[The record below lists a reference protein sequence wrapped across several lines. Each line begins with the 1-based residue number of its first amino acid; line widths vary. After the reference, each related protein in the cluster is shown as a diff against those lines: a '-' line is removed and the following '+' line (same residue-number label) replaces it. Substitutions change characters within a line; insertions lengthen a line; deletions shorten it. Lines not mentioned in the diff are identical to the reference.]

1 MFIGYMLIFQF
12 LTRNMRV
19 FIRVWGMTEIMQ
31 AAAPPPAAI
40 DMQPQNPVYVIPQV
54 EALSPPPYGMVLGR
68 SRSQWAMIRRM
79 LGLVLISFL
88 LMNFLMLIPMGI
100 MTNEGD
106 ITFVAGLCSIP
117 LLLLFFFV
125 RRPRLV
131 HVMLAEPDD
140 SGNIAHPLPGDR
152 TLTTPIKTRFRHHLL
167 RDSTLLDIPTT
178 SSLWS
183 IFFLAIATAITLF
196 ILLIASP
203 DNGLLLNIAILV
215 GIPCWLIGFA
225 IPVFAWMSYSTRRL
239 GLPTR
244 THHAEAALTAG
255 FVSTFPAVV
264 INSLLFPMLLNVI
277 DIDPLS
283 ALGEFLI
290 VTISAPV
297 GEEICKAA
305 AVLSC
310 HHLIDSPRRG
320 FQVGFTV
327 GLGFALLENILYI
340 SGSLASGGFIG
351 FAFTAFLR
359 GIGSIPG
366 HAVWTGIS
374 GLGIGWLLAQKPSL
388 GGLLAKKSKPQ
399 EGAFVLIDSKTG
411 NLVHDA
417 TGSGI
422 IGQPGSMTMWNVSSY
437 LTYSK
442 TSKRPHWNLP
452 KTPLVAIFIAILGHA
467 IWNGSTSA
475 ITFFFEQI
483 LGETGAIIAMLAW
496 IIVLITILLWGG
508 RRILESLHSVPCT
521 IDNDFNEH

>member
-1 MFIGYMLIFQF
+1 MI
-12 LTRNMRV
+12 V
-19 FIRVWGMTEIMQ
+19 FIRVWGLTSMMQ
-31 AAAPPPAAI
+31 AAAPPSVI
-40 DMQPQNPVYVIPQV
+40 HLQPSAPVYVIPQV

-88 LMNFLMLIPMGI
+88 MMNLLMLIPFGI
-100 MTNEGD
+100 VTLDGGMTF
-106 ITFVAGLCSIP
+106 IAGLCSIP

-131 HVMLAEPDD
+131 HIMLAEPAD

-152 TLTTPIKTRFRHHLL
+152 TLTTPVKTRFRHHLL

-178 SSLWS
+178 GSLWG
-183 IFFLAIATAITLF
+183 IFFLAIATAVTLF
-196 ILLIASP
+196 ILLLASP
-203 DNGLLLNIAILV
+203 ENSLLLTIAILV

-264 INSLLFPMLLNVI
+264 INSLLFPMLLSAI
-277 DIDPLS
+277 SIDPLS
-283 ALGEFLI
+283 GLGEFLI

-327 GLGFALLENILYI
+327 GLGFAMLENILYI
-340 SGSLASGGFIG
+340 SGSFAGGGFIG
-351 FAFTAFLR
+351 FAFTAFVR

-366 HAVWTGIS
+366 HAVWTGLS
-374 GLGIGWLLAQKPSL
+374 GLGIGWLLAEKPRL
-388 GGLLAKKSKPQ
+388 GGLLAKRSKPQ

-411 NLVHDA
+411 APVHDA

-422 IGQPGSMTMWNVSSY
+422 IGQPGSMTMWNISSY
-437 LTYSK
+437 LSYSK
-442 TSKRPHWNLP
+442 AASKPHWNLP
-452 KTPLVAIFIAILGHA
+452 KTPLVGLSIATLGHA
-467 IWNGSTSA
+467 FWNGSTSA
-475 ITFFFEQI
+475 IAFLFEPI
-483 LGETGAIIAMLAW
+483 LGEVGAVLVMLAW
-496 IIVLITILLWGG
+496 IIVMVSALLWAG

-521 IDNDFNEH
+521 IDNDFNKH